1 MSEGDPRAHCT
12 QGRESHKICLE
23 TRPLPQT
30 KTKEW
35 QRQPDRPAREE
46 GLREDKAGKVP
57 CSEGPEDQG
66 SHLAQWLMYHLRCTH
81 HAKVQVLALL
91 SIPAS
96 CEWAPCKV
104 ANDTQE
110 VGSLAFMWNIQTEFK
125 VLTLTWSGFGCC
137 RHLGYEPMN
146 GNSPS
151 YSLSLPFSFSL
162 YPGVEDRAAS
172 RAVSTIF
179 S

>member
-35 QRQPDRPAREE
+35 QRQPERPAREE

-110 VGSLAFMWNIQTEFK
+110 VGSLAYPDWVQGSDSDLVWFWLLQAFGVWTHEWEFSILFSISPFFLLS
-125 VLTLTWSGFGCC
+125 VPWSWGQ
-137 RHLGYEPMN
+137 
-146 GNSPS
+146 SS
-151 YSLSLPFSFSL
+151 
-162 YPGVEDRAAS
+162 
-172 RAVSTIF
+172 
-179 S
+179 